1 MHTHMHTHV
10 HRERQRDRVIY
21 FIIFLKESKSEFI
34 ESGLVIY
41 AYQPSYILGQED
53 SSSRPT

>member
-1 MHTHMHTHV
+1 MHTHV
-10 HRERQRDRVIY
+10 HRERQRDRDRVIY

-41 AYQPSYILGQED
+41 AYHPSYILGQED